1 MQQSYG
7 QSTCPS
13 GCQSFLFPSY
23 LRDGERAPRELSYT
37 FCENAAEWR
46 TSIHIVFPD
55 REKAYAEVQPFL
67 NIMDSVVE
75 NIKIRPERDLPHVHS
90 WTQNPS
96 TGKHKSG
103 ESKSFLLSSSCRIL
117 CLFLI
122 FV

>member
-13 GCQSFLFPSY
+13 GCQFSLFSSN
-23 LRDGERAPRELSYT
+23 LTGEGAPRELLFYA
-37 FCENAAEWR
+37 FCENAAERR
-46 TSIHIVFPD
+46 TAIRIVFPD
-55 REKAYAEVQPFL
+55 REKVYAEIQPFL

-75 NIKIRPERDLPHVHS
+75 NIKMRPGRDLPHVRS

-103 ESKSFLLSSSCRIL
+103 ESKSFLLSSSCRIF
-117 CLFLI
+117 CLLLVFG
-122 FV
+122 